1 MIKATGRDHY
11 PCIDYPDGK
20 CPDRFPGCQSVCVK
34 MLCAQLEHDAR
45 KKAEWEGKQTDIGVS
60 ASHIGRINRNMRKK
74 SRQI

>member
-1 MIKATGRDHY
+1 MKIN
-11 PCIDYPDGK
+11 
-20 CPDRFPGCQSVCVK
+20 
-34 MLCAQLEHDAR
+34 DAR